1 MVLAAGL
8 GTRLRPLSHEI
19 AKPLVPLG
27 DRPVLGHIAAHLSAG
42 GLTEIVVNTHHRYED
57 FRFESED
64 LGATFH
70 SIHEKEILGT
80 AGGIHGA
87 RPLFGVPPVVVWNG
101 DIVAEPPLA
110 DLMRL
115 AAPGGLVFAVA
126 PRARGEGTVGLGEGG
141 TIVRLRGERF
151 GQEAEGGDYIGVA
164 ALGGEALDG
173 LPARGCLVGDFALP
187 LLRAGGKIATV
198 CVPGGFRDVG
208 SIASYHA
215 ACLAW
220 LERLDSSGARP
231 FEAWVHPSAQ
241 VGANV
246 ALRQSIVGK
255 GAVVAGEGV
264 VDRCV
269 IWPGATA
276 RAPLSDAIVTTGGQK
291 VDVARLAASAG
302 AG

>member
-8 GTRLRPLSHEI
+8 GTRLRPLSDER

-27 DRPVLGHIAAHLSAG
+27 DRPVLGHIAVQLSAG
-42 GLTEIVVNTHHRYED
+42 GLTEIVVNTHHRFED
-57 FRFESED
+57 FSSESD
-64 LGATFH
+64 GLDVIIH
-70 SIHEKEILGT
+70 LIHEKQILGT

-87 RPLFGVPPVVVWNG
+87 RPLFGAPPVVVWNG
-101 DIVAEPPLA
+101 DILAEPPLA
-110 DLMRL
+110 ELTRL

-126 PRARGEGTVGLGEGG
+126 PRARGQGTVGLGEGG

-151 GQEAEGGDYIGVA
+151 GPEADGGDYIGIA

-187 LLRAGGKIATV
+187 LLRAGGKVQTV

-220 LERLDSSGARP
+220 LDGSAVRP
-231 FEAWVHPSAQ
+231 LEAWVHPSAQ
-241 VGANV
+241 VRANV

-276 RAPLSDAIVTTGGQK
+276 RAPLSDAIVTTGGQI